1 MRLLSLHNLRF
12 LVRLAEQ
19 AREAIME
26 GRLESWADDWLRGSA
41 PGRKTRRRGRERDS
55 GLTTRRDRA
64 HIQHLAIALQ
74 APANRGGMILIIYI
88 VSFGL
93 IAWFLLI
100 RPQRRMQQQH
110 QQMLSALKRGDEVM
124 TDGGI
129 IGTVVH
135 LTDDRVTVKS
145 GENTRIVVARGKI
158 ARILSG
164 AATQG

>member
-1 MRLLSLHNLRF
+1 VHTFNT
-12 LVRLAEQ
+12 LA
-19 AREAIME
+19 
-26 GRLESWADDWLRGSA
+26 L
-41 PGRKTRRRGRERDS
+41 
-55 GLTTRRDRA
+55 
-64 HIQHLAIALQ
+64 ALQ
-74 APANRGGMILIIYI
+74 APANRGGMILVIYI

-135 LTDDRVTVKS
+135 LTEDRVTVKS

-164 AATQG
+164 SSAQG